1 MAEKDKPAKAAK
13 PQGGAQGGDKA
24 QKAKS
29 GGKKA
34 EAAAAPR
41 AAASPRPKDYKP
53 RLKAHYEKVVRD
65 ALTTWFGAP

>member
-34 EAAAAPR
+34 EAPADK
-41 AAASPRPKDYKP
+41 PK
-53 RLKAHYEKVVRD
+53 AEK
-65 ALTTWFGAP
+65 